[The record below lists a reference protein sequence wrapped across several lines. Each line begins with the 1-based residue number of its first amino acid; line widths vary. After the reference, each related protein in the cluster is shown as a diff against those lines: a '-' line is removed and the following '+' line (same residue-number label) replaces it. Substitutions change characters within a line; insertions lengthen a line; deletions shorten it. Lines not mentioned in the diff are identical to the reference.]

1 MNDDAV
7 AKLLDEAAIRNLVA
21 RLAHMADLAED
32 LTPYYALWTEDGVYE
47 VRNPIGWKPGD
58 RNLAKKVSG
67 HAELKK
73 DRDML
78 RSTGFQGPDTDVWH
92 LNTTLAVT
100 VHDQDSAEAES
111 YWVVVHGRNKP
122 FILPRYIQAHSPGL
136 EDSLSSRDS
145 QWRKSRHRHARTPQS
160 NEAAVMIQASRG
172 HPGRGL
178 FFQP

>member
-1 MNDDAV
+1 MTDAAI
-7 AKLLDEAAIRNLVA
+7 AKLVDEAAIRNLVA

-32 LTPYYALWTEDGVYE
+32 LTQYYSLWTEDGVYE

-58 RNLAKKVSG
+58 KSLAKKVSG

-73 DRDML
+73 DRHML

-100 VHDQDSAEAES
+100 VHDDDSAQAES

-122 FILPRYIQAHSPGL
+122 FILRIGHY
-136 EDSLSSRDS
+136 RDTF
-145 QWRKSRHRHARTPQS
+145 RRTPQGWKIAYRVVTPNGGNIDIGTPELLNLTS
-160 NEAAVMIQASRG
+160 GQR
-172 HPGRGL
+172 
-178 FFQP
+178 